1 MRHKLEKIKEIIE
14 ELLAEIDNPIVQE
27 DEENNLSE
35 EFFVLKKLLDTED
48 WPEAVYSAQIAD
60 ENLEQDKEERAEGI
74 SDMILPPLDNKK
86 FLDLGCGEGHVSKY
100 NSKFAEISVGFDIR
114 VPEKS
119 PFEWE
124 KEEEKFLLTTDFEK
138 VREKGPYDVILL
150 YDVLDH
156 TEEETMDQILDRAKS
171 VLKEDGLIYLRC
183 HPWCGRHGGH
193 FYRTINKAFVHV
205 VFEEDELR
213 FLGLDPQPNQ
223 KVFYPIKTY
232 DEMIEKAG
240 LSKHLETEIDTQEVE
255 NFFEEN
261 PLVRS
266 RIIKAFDIDSWGDNP
281 PKFQMSQCFL
291 DFVLKK

>member
-1 MRHKLEKIKEIIE
+1 
-14 ELLAEIDNPIVQE
+14 
-27 DEENNLSE
+27 
-35 EFFVLKKLLDTED
+35 
-48 WPEAVYSAQIAD
+48 
-60 ENLEQDKEERAEGI
+60 
-74 SDMILPPLDNKK
+74 
-86 FLDLGCGEGHVSKY
+86 
-100 NSKFAEISVGFDIR
+100 
-114 VPEKS
+114 
-119 PFEWE
+119 
-124 KEEEKFLLTTDFEK
+124 
-138 VREKGPYDVILL
+138 
-150 YDVLDH
+150 
-156 TEEETMDQILDRAKS
+156 
-171 VLKEDGLIYLRC
+171 
-183 HPWCGRHGGH
+183 
-193 FYRTINKAFVHV
+193 

-223 KVFYPIKTY
+223 KVFFPIKTY